1 MMQRSYS
8 AEQYLEEEPRVAAR
22 VASALPARAQL
33 RLAVELSARKA
44 WHEPGAVYNFWLQL
58 WHGVTRETSEIA
70 AVEQPSVKKRKRV
83 SAEQMQ
89 LF

>member
-70 AVEQPSVKKRKRV
+70 AVEQQASIC
-83 SAEQMQ
+83 
-89 LF
+89 

>member
-22 VASALPARAQL
+22 AASALPARAQL

-70 AVEQPSVKKRKRV
+70 AVEQQASIC
-83 SAEQMQ
+83 
-89 LF
+89 

>member
-22 VASALPARAQL
+22 AASALPARAQL

-58 WHGVTRETSEIA
+58 WHGVTRETSEPVP
-70 AVEQPSVKKRKRV
+70 VEQPSVKKRKPQPV
-83 SAEQMQ
+83 EQMQ